1 MRAEGDAMGLP
12 GSSGQAVVTVFVS
25 VVDNAGRVDA
35 VANLCGVLAGAGRR
49 VLVLDWSDELTS
61 VRDYLRVFHT
71 GRQACPDQVWAAA
84 QAVGGTASGRV
95 RDQRELASHV
105 VPSLSGSIDVLSLVD
120 GLPSLRHT
128 TVDEHAL
135 TDLRQT
141 LTAADYD
148 DVLVALPSGGHSATL
163 RAASVLGDTVV
174 VCFEPLVPTLGA
186 AVDTV
191 DVVRRSAPLRV
202 DIVVAATRFRV
213 DDAEH
218 RVNGLR
224 TAIRQAFGPV
234 LPPRSRL
241 TDPYV
246 ELPELSYVTSAPLL
260 AVVAEEADDLWS
272 RYVQLAT
279 MVDADRGV
287 APERVS
293 DLVRGRYR
301 RVAGIDVGDEQR
313 VVVTAEPALRPWVD
327 WVAAELAEV
336 NVSVCAADVADAGD
350 LPLVRIVA
358 LGAEVVDGDR
368 ADIVLHP
375 VSVPGGRI
383 SEAMLKTVRDRVD
396 SVRER
401 LFSGLGYPT
410 PPLPPDVPPKVPGLP
425 SAVFGLPASSAR
437 FGHRDAELDR
447 LRAALPPSDGV
458 TTVALTGAHGV
469 GKSELALA
477 YAHRNA
483 FAYDV
488 VWWLPAHEP
497 QAALVQLAELASR
510 LRAEPEHYGSMAA
523 LDRLATDTS
532 TRFLLVYDGV
542 PSVSAIA
549 DLLPKGGRGH
559 VIVTVAA
566 VDERDLVDT
575 ELPVTGLSS
584 EQGAALVRRGASG
597 LTVELAVE
605 IAAELDHWPLALN
618 LAACW
623 LGEQVRVLTDGT
635 RESYL
640 DIYEAAE
647 RAGADLLARLRAD
660 TAGPTAIHRMA
671 RLTLATARE
680 HDPAGRAPV
689 DRRLGAVA
697 ALVAEFGAFLSPLGA
712 ALDLVRSLPWRA
724 ELGAGVDGDTDELL
738 VFPPV
743 IDRALWLGERYG
755 LFEVDWG
762 RERVRV
768 GDVLRS
774 TIAELIDPPTRQAR
788 RSAVLRALA
797 GYAPFEV
804 TAAHR
809 PRFVELG
816 THIGPSGATESDDPA
831 VRRWLVNQARFF
843 FAFGGVG
850 VRRAALASGQEVFES
865 WTTRFGEQDELRLR
879 MGTQLANLRR
889 ELGDRDG
896 ALALD
901 EAVLRVQKRVH
912 GVADPRTL
920 ATARDRGGNLR
931 GLGRFA
937 DALVQDTVT
946 RQHHGEVLGPDHP
959 ETQWATNNLAV
970 SQFLAGDAEAALRT
984 QRSHLERLARLYG
997 DAHKDTVWALGKAG
1011 IYASQLGLP
1020 EAEAYLEE
1028 ASRQARHTHWGDL
1041 QLRGSMEWHL
1051 GIAKRARDPRSARAD
1066 ITNALRHLTS
1076 VRRDTHPDRF
1086 ACMLSLAAT
1095 QRVYG
1100 WEPAETERLARSALT
1115 GLVDT
1120 IGLVDTH
1127 PFVALGRLGLAL
1139 ALRARGAF
1147 DNALIETQTACTAL
1161 ESTLGR
1167 AHPWTLSATVNLAAV
1182 TASSGNRPGAATIA
1196 TAALDTCEEYL
1207 PLDHP
1212 ITQTAS
1218 TNAHTAEGT
1227 TGTWQVLDVD
1237 IPQI

>member
-1 MRAEGDAMGLP
+1 MSVPTTG
-12 GSSGQAVVTVFVS
+12 GQAVVTVFVS

-71 GRQACPDQVWAAA
+71 GRQACPDKVWAAA
-84 QAVGGTASGRV
+84 QAVGGAGGGRV
-95 RDQRELASHV
+95 RDQRELAAHV
-105 VPSLSGSIDVLSLVD
+105 VPSLPGSVDVLSLD
-120 GLPSLRHT
+120 GGLPSLRHT

-135 TDLRQT
+135 ADLRKT
-141 LTAADYD
+141 LTTADYD

-191 DVVRRSAPLRV
+191 DAVRRSAPLRV

-246 ELPELSYVTSAPLL
+246 ELPELSYVTATPLL

-272 RYVQLAT
+272 RYVRLAT

-287 APERVS
+287 APRRVS
-293 DLVRGRYR
+293 ELVRGRYR

-336 NVSVCAADVADAGD
+336 NVSVCEAGAGD
-350 LPLVRIVA
+350 LPVVRIAA
-358 LGAEVVDGDR
+358 LGS
-368 ADIVLHP
+368 ADPGGADVLLHP

-383 SEAMLKTVRDRVD
+383 SEAMLRSVRDRVD
-396 SVRER
+396 VLRER

-425 SAVFGLPASSAR
+425 SAVFGLPASSVR

-447 LRAALPPSDGV
+447 LRAALPASDGV

-497 QAALVQLAELASR
+497 QATLVQLAELASR

-523 LDRLATDTS
+523 LDRFASDTNL
-532 TRFLLVYDGV
+532 RFLLVYDGV
-542 PSVSAIA
+542 PEVSAIV
-549 DLLPKGGRGH
+549 DLLPKSGRGH
-559 VIVTVAA
+559 VIITVASVA
-566 VDERDLVDT
+566 EGDEVDAEV
-575 ELPVTGLSS
+575 PVTGLST
-584 EQGAALVRRGASG
+584 EQGAALVRRGATG
-597 LTVELAVE
+597 LPPEMAAQV
-605 IAAELDHWPLALN
+605 AAELDHWPLALN

-623 LGEQVRVLTDGT
+623 LSEQVTVLTDGT
-635 RESYL
+635 RSSYL
-640 DIYEAAE
+640 DVYEAAE
-647 RAGADLLARLRAD
+647 VAGTDLLSRLRAD
-660 TAGPTAIHRMA
+660 TTGPTAIHRMA
-671 RLTLATARE
+671 RLTLATARD
-680 HDPAGRAPV
+680 HDTPGLAPI
-689 DRRLGAVA
+689 DRHLGAVA

-724 ELGAGVDGDTDELL
+724 ELGLGIGPAADELL
-738 VFPPV
+738 VFPPL

-774 TIAELIDPPTRQAR
+774 TIAELIDPATRLAR
-788 RSAVLRALA
+788 RTAVLRALA

-804 TAAHR
+804 TAGHR
-809 PRFVELG
+809 ARFVELG
-816 THIGPSGATESDDPA
+816 THIGPSGATGSDDPA

-865 WTTRFGEQDELRLR
+865 WTERFGEQDELRLR

-946 RQHHGEVLGPDHP
+946 RQHHAAVLGPDHP

-970 SQFLAGDAEAALRT
+970 SEFLAGDAGSALRT
-984 QRSHLERLARLYG
+984 QRAHLERLARLYG
-997 DAHKDTVWALGKAG
+997 DDHRDTVWALGKAG

-1051 GIAKRARDPRSARAD
+1051 GIAKRGRDPRSARAD

-1120 IGLVDTH
+1120 IGLTASH
-1127 PFVALGRLGLAL
+1127 PFVALGKLGLGLAL
-1139 ALRARGAF
+1139 DARGAA
-1147 DNALIETQTACTAL
+1147 DAGLVEISAAQSTL

-1167 AHPWTLSATVNLAAV
+1167 AHPWTLAATITLAAA
-1182 TASSGNRPGAATIA
+1182 TAATGNRPEALTIA
-1196 TAALDTCEEYL
+1196 TTAHAACEEYL

-1212 ITQTAS
+1212 FTTTATTNTQVADG
-1218 TNAHTAEGT
+1218 APGP
-1227 TGTWQVLDVD
+1227 WQVIDVD